1 MGLFSGILDTVKVVA
16 EPFKAASPIAPFISS
31 AASLYGGQQANE
43 SREAA
48 AAAAN
53 AASAAA
59 VQKQMEFQ
67 ERMSGTAYQRAVAD
81 MKAAGINPMLA
92 AMRGGASTPG
102 GAMYTAQMPQISD
115 IFTPAT
121 QAYAQQQTAGASSAL
136 QAEQAFKTQYEAEF
150 VQQGVEKLKKE
161 IRNLDSEEERLK
173 AMVVMLGEQATLL
186 KNQGVSQADIQ
197 QHFKAMVRKLDE
209 ETTILKSEVKAIDA
223 LNNLGKEFGQ
233 AKPLI
238 DTIVNAIKGLRR

>member
-1 MGLFSGILDTVKVVA
+1 MEDDQLVPVVV
-16 EPFKAASPIAPFISS
+16 S
-31 AASLYGGQQANE
+31 AAQAAMGNPWPALISAGASLFGGERANR
-43 SREAA
+43 SREEA

-59 VQKQMEFQ
+59 AQKQMEFQ
-67 ERMSGTAYQRAVAD
+67 ERMSNTAYQRAIAD

-186 KNQGVSQADIQ
+186 KNQGLSQADIQ

-223 LNNLGKEFGQ
+223 LNNLGREFGQ